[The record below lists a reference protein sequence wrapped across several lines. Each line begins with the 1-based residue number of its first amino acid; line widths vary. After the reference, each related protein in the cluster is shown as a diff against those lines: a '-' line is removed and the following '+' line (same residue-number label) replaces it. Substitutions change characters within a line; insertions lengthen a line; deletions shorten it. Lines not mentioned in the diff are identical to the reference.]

1 MSKLHGYFW
10 FDPPGPPPTLSLNK
24 YGFAVA
30 SHFFPSF
37 KPQQW
42 LLGRKQRD
50 QSNKKTTIVTVLLRH
65 DPANINLFCVSGKK
79 QEQAT
84 GPKNLEVAS
93 AYGQS
98 VTFWFRN
105 MIFPKKQKKGDPCL
119 KWV

>member
-24 YGFAVA
+24 DGFAVA

-50 QSNKKTTIVTVLLRH
+50 QFNKKTTIVTVLLRH

-79 QEQAT
+79 T
-84 GPKNLEVAS
+84 GTGNGP
-93 AYGQS
+93 
-98 VTFWFRN
+98 
-105 MIFPKKQKKGDPCL
+105 
-119 KWV
+119 